1 VLVICA
7 EGAEGTKVASELA
20 TLAGL

>member
-7 EGAEGTKVASELA
+7 EGAEGTNVASELA